1 MFNRIFAVLTGMLC
15 FIHGNS
21 QEQCGFDILHKK
33 ALATDTAY
41 QRAIREQKQFIRKQI
56 ESQRNARVMAPQ
68 AALYTIPVVVHVV
81 HTGGAIGSPY
91 NPTDLQIQ
99 NTIADL
105 NAIYDGT
112 KAGTEGVGDMQIQF
126 VLATRD
132 PLCAVTTGIT
142 RTNGSGI
149 TNYVSNGVNVSTTGG
164 TDQLNV
170 KNLIRWDP
178 TRYYNIWVV
187 NEIDNHDGTTGG
199 SFTGGFAYLPGAPLN
214 LDGTVMLASQ
224 MQPNRKTLP
233 HEIGHAFGLYHPFEG
248 GTTAVCP
255 ANADCTADGD
265 EVCDTD
271 PILQPT
277 TGVCRTGMNACAGLP
292 YSINTEHNYM
302 NYTGCA
308 TLFTADQR
316 DRVLGFAGS
325 YYRISLSASWGGSPT
340 YPIDPFVTPVAASCT
355 PVTSATGLSNNFAGL
370 MGFELGGRVF
380 ASGTAMMDGGYRNG
394 TTSCLNLIQLTR
406 GNIYNYSFIPL
417 SSNYE
422 QLRGWIDYDNNGVF
436 DNATEQI
443 VFQNDIG
450 PPDPLNVFVNGS
462 LTVPLTATANTVL
475 RMRIT
480 EELSTRYG
488 GSLNI
493 TGGCYNPV
501 YGQAE
506 DYPMILMPETLLPV
520 NYEYFTAAADGG
532 NVQLKWK
539 TSSEINASVFYLER
553 ASMGNAFKTI
563 AERKAQGTNSVY
575 QYTDEKPGNGSWYYR
590 IRQVDI
596 DGTAK
601 YSEVKA
607 VNIAANPELKM
618 KLLSNPFRTDI
629 GLIFSSP
636 VNDNIQFRLTDVSG
650 RMIHS
655 QAMKG
660 DGQTRIT
667 LGLGAKSIPKGVY
680 FLEVAIGNHKFIEQ
694 VLKQ

>member
-1 MFNRIFAVLTGMLC
+1 MFNRMFAVLAGLLC
-15 FIHGNS
+15 YIQSSS

-41 QRAIREQKQFIRKQI
+41 QRAIREQKQFIKKQI

-68 AALYTIPVVVHVV
+68 AALYTIPVVVHIV
-81 HTGGAIGSPY
+81 HTGGAIGTAY

-105 NAIYDGT
+105 NAVYDGT
-112 KAGTEGVGDMQIQF
+112 KAGAEGVGDMQIQF

-132 PLCAVTTGIT
+132 PSCAVSTGIT

-149 TNYVSNGVNVSTTGG
+149 ANYVSNGVNVSGSGG

-170 KNLIRWDP
+170 KNLIRWDA
-178 TRYYNIWVV
+178 TRYYNIWIV
-187 NEIDNHDGTTGG
+187 NEIDNHDGTIGG
-199 SFTGGFAYLPGAPLN
+199 SFTAGFAYLPGAPVN

-255 ANADCTADGD
+255 ANVDCTADGD

-277 TGVCRTGMNACAGLP
+277 TGVCRTGMNACAGVP

-325 YYRISLSASWGGSPT
+325 YYRVSLSASWGASST
-340 YPIDPFVTPVAASCT
+340 YPIDPFVTPTAASCT
-355 PVTSATGLSNNFAGL
+355 PTTSATGLSNNFAGL
-370 MGFELGGRVF
+370 MGLELGGRVF
-380 ASGTAMMDGGYRNG
+380 ASGTAMMDGGYNNG

-406 GNIYNYSFIPL
+406 GNLYNYSFLPL

-422 QLRGWIDYDNNGVF
+422 QLRGWIDYNNNGVF

-443 VFQNDIG
+443 VFQDDIG
-450 PPDPLNVFVNGS
+450 PPDPLNMVVTGS
-462 LTVPLTATANTVL
+462 LTVPLSATTNTVL

-488 GSLNI
+488 GALSI

-520 NYEYFTAAADGG
+520 TYEFFTAAVDGE

-539 TSSEINASVFYLER
+539 TSSEINAATFYLER
-553 ASMGNAFKTI
+553 ASLGNSFKTI
-563 AERKAQGTNSVY
+563 AERRATGAYS
-575 QYTDEKPGNGSWYYR
+575 QYSYIDEKPGNGTWYYR
-590 IRQVDI
+590 IRQVDL

-607 VNIAANPELKM
+607 VNITVSAGLKL
-618 KLLSNPFRTDI
+618 KLLSNPVRNNIGLLFSAPVNEKLNLRITDI
-629 GLIFSSP
+629 
-636 VNDNIQFRLTDVSG
+636 SG
-650 RMIHS
+650 RLLHTRTIN
-655 QAMKG
+655 G
-660 DGQTRIT
+660 EGQTRFFVDLSDKQI
-667 LGLGAKSIPKGVY
+667 SNGVY
-680 FLEVAIGNHKFIEQ
+680 FLEVTTGKQKFIERII
-694 VLKQ
+694 KQ